1 MLYSPRWLFL
11 VPGACLV
18 MLGLLGYGI
27 ALPGLQLGRVR
38 FDVHTLLFAS
48 LSIIAGYQSVVF
60 ALLTKVFAISER
72 LLPQDPRLTKWARRV
87 SLERGL
93 VFGALGMAVGL
104 GLLAGAIRQWWSVD
118 FGPLDYS
125 HTMRWVIPGMMCT
138 TLGFQTILF
147 SFFLSV
153 LGLRR
158 Q

>member
-1 MLYSPRWLFL
+1 
-11 VPGACLV
+11 
-18 MLGLLGYGI
+18 
-27 ALPGLQLGRVR
+27 
-38 FDVHTLLFAS
+38 VHTLLFAS

-93 VFGALGMAVGL
+93 VLGALGMAVGL
-104 GLLAGAIRQWWSVD
+104 GLLGGAIRQWWSVD

>member
-1 MLYSPRWLFL
+1 
-11 VPGACLV
+11 VH
-18 MLGLLGYGI
+18 
-27 ALPGLQLGRVR
+27 

-48 LSIIAGYQSVVF
+48 LSIIAGYQSAVL

-72 LLPQDPRLTKWARRV
+72 LLPDDARVKRWMRFA

-93 VFGALGMAVGL
+93 MFGATGMMIGL
-104 GLLAGAIRQWWSVD
+104 VLLAGAVRQWWAVD

>member
-1 MLYSPRWLFL
+1 
-11 VPGACLV
+11 
-18 MLGLLGYGI
+18 
-27 ALPGLQLGRVR
+27 
-38 FDVHTLLFAS
+38 
-48 LSIIAGYQSVVF
+48 
-60 ALLTKVFAISER
+60 
-72 LLPQDPRLTKWARRV
+72 LLPEDPRLARWARV
-87 SLERGL
+87 GSLERGL
-93 VFGALGMAVGL
+93 LLGGAGMALGI
-104 GLLAGAIRQWWSVD
+104 GLLAAAVRQWWAVD